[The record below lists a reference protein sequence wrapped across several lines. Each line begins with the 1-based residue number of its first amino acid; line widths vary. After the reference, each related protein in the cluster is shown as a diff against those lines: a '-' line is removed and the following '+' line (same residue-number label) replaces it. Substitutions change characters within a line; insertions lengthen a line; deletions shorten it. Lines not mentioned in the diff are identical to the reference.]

1 MKSNENGNDSTLYQK
16 MIIAK
21 KNRYVPITP
30 NRIGFA
36 NLRMFNQMIAN
47 AVANCHKPLNV

>member
-1 MKSNENGNDSTLYQK
+1 

-21 KNRYVPITP
+21 KNRYVPITL

-36 NLRMFNQMIAN
+36 NFRMLNHIIAN
-47 AVANCHKPLNV
+47 ATANCQKPLSV